1 MVEMDDNSSL
11 VLYRSR
17 RALLAIKS
25 SHIPTGAAVG
35 RPWTIAHLA
44 LVPRPDVGFVVV
56 RALRAGPG
64 ANSAGGVV
72 PSASGIDRTSLLP
85 SRFHWW

>member
-56 RALRAGPG
+56 RA
-64 ANSAGGVV
+64 
-72 PSASGIDRTSLLP
+72 
-85 SRFHWW
+85 